1 MVECRRTQKMGSQ
14 FSFQP
19 LLSILLLLLVTATCV
34 SATYPPMSM
43 RFHRTKSV
51 TKTDS
56 LVDLPPDFVAYNY
69 TQTLDHFNYKPESY
83 ATFQQK
89 YVLNFKYWGGPNTS
103 SPIFVYTGAEVP
115 ITFQIAGFIVEL
127 ASRFNGLLLYIEHR
141 YYGESMPFGSED
153 KAFKN
158 ASTFGYLSSTQALAD
173 YAQLITDVKKNLS
186 AENCPVI
193 AVGGSYGGMLSSW
206 LRLKYPHIVTGA
218 LASSAPILYFDDI
231 TPQNG
236 YHVVVTNDFRKYSES
251 CYNTIKQS
259 WNEIDRVGAVANGL
273 EDLSRIFST
282 CSPLDSTQK
291 LKDHLSMVYVISAQY
306 DNPPGN
312 WVSKV
317 CSAIDG
323 TPQETDILGRVAA
336 GLNASILGGRGGPC
350 NYISD
355 FNLNNKSAWD
365 WQTCTEMVMP
375 IGYGGNDTMFEAWP
389 FDLNNL
395 TRTCQAVFGVTPRPH
410 WITTEFGGHD
420 IKSVLGKFASNIV
433 FSNGLRDP
441 YSVGGV
447 LQDISDTVVA
457 VYTNEGAHGLDLSSS
472 SPSDPDWLVTQKD
485 KEIKIIQ
492 FWIAEYNA
500 RLSTTKTGS

>member
-1 MVECRRTQKMGSQ
+1 MGLQ

-69 TQTLDHFNYKPESY
+69 TQTLDHFNYNPESY

-103 SPIFVYTGAEVP
+103 SPIFVYTGAEDP
-115 ITFQIAGFIVEL
+115 ITFQITGFIVEL

-141 YYGESMPFGSED
+141 YYGDSMPFGSED
-153 KAFKN
+153 EAFKN

-236 YHVVVTNDFRKYSES
+236 YHVVVTNDFREYSES

-273 EDLSRIFST
+273 QDLSRIFST

-291 LKDHLSMVYVISAQY
+291 LKDHISLVYVISAQY
-306 DNPPGN
+306 DNPPEN

-323 TPQETDILGRVAA
+323 TPQGTDILGRVAA
-336 GLNASILGGRGGPC
+336 GLNASFLGGGGRPC

-355 FNLNNKSAWD
+355 FKLNNKSAWD

-375 IGYGGNDTMFEAWP
+375 IGHGGNDTMFEAWP

-410 WITTEFGGHD
+410 WITTEFGGHVSFFF
-420 IKSVLGKFASNIV
+420 KHLHC
-433 FSNGLRDP
+433 
-441 YSVGGV
+441 V

-472 SPSDPDWLVTQKD
+472 SPSDPDWLVAQRD

-500 RLSTTKTGS
+500 RLSTTKIGNKVGS